1 MIRKLR
7 LKNAEGERDI
17 LLEERMCVGRDIDC
31 EISDNDALLSRRHA
45 EFVSAR
51 TGVTV
56 RDLSSLNGISVNG
69 RQMDEARLASGD
81 VVQIGNLSLTFVEET
96 DSAGTSPGRA
106 DTDQTVLAS
115 PGSIPSPIEDIKGL
129 VPTEA
134 SDSMGADGTAHE
146 TARVSTELSPSVSE
160 GTVSQAPRTGVDA
173 DAGAG
178 DDRTIL
184 AVPGSVAPAP
194 PLGRAESPE
203 QADPTESADLSDD
216 RTILVAPGSVPAALS
231 SGRAESPEQA
241 DSAATTDPSD
251 DRTILMVPGSAPP
264 GLPSGR
270 GDSQKQEGRSAT
282 DDQRWQERTIRA
294 MPDAPKPQPVIEV
307 TGEQQTE
314 QETSEKRRVP
324 RASWAARVLVQVLA
338 LAASVLLMTA
348 IPMHFFQERLLGS
361 VAEER
366 ANAMV
371 HWLAADASAALSS
384 QPSDIGSAAD
394 DVGMQPGVS
403 SALILSPDGQVLAPG
418 TRGGEFVEMIPGISS
433 PDEVQR
439 PQSVWNG
446 DSVEIVQPVRV
457 GNNPRAAIAWLTF
470 RPAALL
476 AVQNSIVVLVP
487 AVLIALVGGLVVA
500 GVIRRTTFRA
510 LTALNE
516 DVELAMAGQLTHIE
530 DRLGAK
536 PVRDLVM
543 NVSHL
548 IMRVR
553 RAADKASLP
562 RARTVGETRAVVT
575 PGVGQARSVVARLV
589 TDSKFRIT
597 NASPDCER
605 ILGKPMSDLVG
616 QHVIDAIQDKN
627 ITDELLRCLGV
638 ATEGGEAKGTIKP
651 TDKTPGITLV
661 LVRDKKSGPLTITLT
676 AEASADF

>member
-1 MIRKLR
+1 
-7 LKNAEGERDI
+7 
-17 LLEERMCVGRDIDC
+17 MCVGRDIDC

-81 VVQIGNLSLTFVEET
+81 VVQIGNLSLTFVEEI

-106 DTDQTVLAS
+106 DADQTVFVT
-115 PGSIPSPIEDIKGL
+115 PGSIPFPIEDVEEL
-129 VPTEA
+129 VPTEDP
-134 SDSMGADGTAHE
+134 DSSRADGTAHE
-146 TARVSTELSPSVSE
+146 AAVVSAESSPSVSE
-160 GTVSQAPRTGVDA
+160 DTVSQVPRTGVDA
-173 DAGAG
+173 DAGTG

-184 AVPGSVAPAP
+184 AVPGSVPPAP
-194 PLGRAESPE
+194 PSGRADARE
-203 QADPTESADLSDD
+203 QADSAESANPSDD
-216 RTILVAPGSVPAALS
+216 RTILVAPGSVPPA
-231 SGRAESPEQA
+231 
-241 DSAATTDPSD
+241 
-251 DRTILMVPGSAPP
+251 
-264 GLPSGR
+264 LPSGR
-270 GDSQKQEGRSAT
+270 GDSQEQVGGSPT
-282 DDQRWQERTIRA
+282 DDQKWPERTIRA
-294 MPDAPKPQPVIEV
+294 MPDAPKTQPVTEV
-307 TGEQQTE
+307 AGEKQTE
-314 QETSEKRRVP
+314 AETSRKRRVP
-324 RASWAARVLVQVLA
+324 RTSWAARVLVQVLA

-348 IPMHFFQERLLGS
+348 IPMHFFQGRLLGS

-384 QPSDIGSAAD
+384 QTSDIGSAAD

-403 SALILSPDGQVLAPG
+403 SALILTPDGQVLAPG
-418 TRGGEFVEMIPGISS
+418 ARGGEFVEMIPGISS
-433 PDEVQR
+433 PDEIHR

-446 DSVEIVQPVRV
+446 ESVEIVQPVRV

-476 AVQNSIVVLVP
+476 AIQNSVVVLAP

-500 GVIRRTTFRA
+500 GVIRRTTFQA

-516 DVELAMAGQLTHIE
+516 DVELAMAGQLARIE

-536 PVRDLVM
+536 PVRDLAM

-553 RAADKASLP
+553 RASDKASLP
-562 RARTVGETRAVVT
+562 RARIVGGTKSAVT
-575 PGVGQARSVVARLV
+575 PGVGHARSLVARLV
-589 TDSKFRIT
+589 TDSTFRIT
-597 NASPDCER
+597 NVSPDCEQV
-605 ILGKPMSDLVG
+605 LGRPMSDLIG

-627 ITDELLRCLGV
+627 IADELLRCLSV
-638 ATEGGEAKGTIKP
+638 VTEGGEAKGNIKP
-651 TDKTPGITLV
+651 TDKTPGMVLV
-661 LVRDKKSGPLTITLT
+661 LARDRNNGPLTITLT
-676 AEASADF
+676 AGASADS